1 MHTELAGFMK
11 CEAFEVTTM
20 AKRPG
25 PVMVTHKGNR
35 WPVKQDGETIS
46 VHRTQK
52 AANEVGRREAIKDG
66 VERITQGRDHKFV
79 SKDSYGPESKVRD
92 TEH

>member
-1 MHTELAGFMK
+1 MGRK
-11 CEAFEVTTM
+11 
-20 AKRPG
+20 PG
-25 PVMVTHKGNR
+25 PVMVSHKGKS
-35 WPVKQDGETIS
+35 WSVKQDGQTIS
-46 VHRTQK
+46 NHRTQA
-52 AANEVGRREAIKDG
+52 AANEAGRREAIKDG